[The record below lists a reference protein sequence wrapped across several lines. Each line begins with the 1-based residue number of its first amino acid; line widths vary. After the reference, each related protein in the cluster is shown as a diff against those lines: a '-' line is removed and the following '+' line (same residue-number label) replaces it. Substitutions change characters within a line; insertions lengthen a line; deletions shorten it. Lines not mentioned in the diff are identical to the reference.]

1 MGWDSL
7 LAIYQEALD
16 IEAEERSR
24 PPEDCPHC
32 STTLTSGPQGVL
44 YCPFT
49 DHFFWP
55 EDS

>member
-1 MGWDSL
+1 VGWDSL

-32 STTLTSGPQGVL
+32 ATTLTSGPDGGL